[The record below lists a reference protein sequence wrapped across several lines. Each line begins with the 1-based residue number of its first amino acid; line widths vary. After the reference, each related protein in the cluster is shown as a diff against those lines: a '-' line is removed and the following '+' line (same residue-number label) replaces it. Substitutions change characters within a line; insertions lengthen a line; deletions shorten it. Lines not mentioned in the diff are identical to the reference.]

1 MSDSGFV
8 GEALTAIDSFVPV
21 LEAFLLGSA
30 AVGGFDPRT
39 SDVDL
44 VVVVERPLGA
54 DRARVV
60 EQLAALEVPVR
71 DLELVVY
78 VQGSQPPNFELNLN
92 KGVERPNEE
101 PFWFVLDA
109 ALAQEHAVPV
119 WSKRG
124 WSEFFDP
131 ISPETIRNA
140 MEESLAWAQRQPRDD
155 DFARVHAVRARY
167 YLEQG
172 EWIGKDAAEGHRWA
186 G

>member
-1 MSDSGFV
+1 MR
-8 GEALTAIDSFVPV
+8 AAY
-21 LEAFLLGSA
+21 LLGSA

-39 SDVDL
+39 SDVD
-44 VVVVERPLGA
+44 VVVVIERPLGTE
-54 DRARVV
+54 RARVV
-60 EQLAALEVPVR
+60 RQLVALEVPVR

-92 KGVERPNEE
+92 EGVERPNEE

-119 WSKRG
+119 WGKHA
-124 WSEFFDP
+124 WSQFFDP
-131 ISPETIRNA
+131 ISPETTRTA

-172 EWIGKDAAEGHRWA
+172 EWIGKDAAEGRRWA